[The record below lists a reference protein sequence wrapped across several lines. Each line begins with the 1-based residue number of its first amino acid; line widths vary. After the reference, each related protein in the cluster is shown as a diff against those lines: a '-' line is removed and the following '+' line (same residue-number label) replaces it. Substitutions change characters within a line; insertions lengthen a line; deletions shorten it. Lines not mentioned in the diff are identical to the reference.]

1 MKKIELNNLNLE
13 EMQELMV
20 GLDSQSYRGEQL
32 FSYFNRNRKLGISK
46 INLLPKKLREKLS
59 EVGYVNKLEIL
70 EKFTSE
76 LDGTKKYLFR
86 LSDNNIIESV
96 LMTYPHGKSVCIST
110 QVGCR
115 MGCEFCASTKGGR
128 IRDLTSS
135 EMLNQIYLIEK
146 DIGEDIDNIVLMG
159 SGEPLDNYDNVVNF
173 LKIIHDS
180 KGHNTSY
187 RNISLSTCGITP
199 EIYRLADEN
208 LPITLSIS
216 LHSPFDKERSEMMP
230 VAKKYNVKEL
240 IESVKYYEKTN
251 NRRVTFEYTLID
263 GVNDRKRD
271 VEELSKILRGINSH
285 VNLIPLNP
293 IKEYDKKR
301 PGQSNVER
309 FKDMLEKN
317 HIKTTI
323 RKEKGTDISASCGQ
337 LRRDYI
343 EEIK

>member
-1 MKKIELNNLNLE
+1 MEKIELNNLNLE

-20 GLDSQSYRGEQL
+20 DLRSQSYRGEQL
-32 FSYFNRNRKLGISK
+32 FSYFNRNRKLEISK
-46 INLLPKKLREKLS
+46 LNLLPKKLREKLS

-76 LDGTKKYLFR
+76 SDGTKKYLFK

-96 LMTYPHGKSVCIST
+96 LMSYPHGKSVCIST

-251 NRRVTFEYTLID
+251 NRRVTFE
-263 GVNDRKRD
+263 DRKS
-271 VEELSKILRGINSH
+271 V
-285 VNLIPLNP
+285 V
-293 IKEYDKKR
+293 
-301 PGQSNVER
+301 
-309 FKDMLEKN
+309 
-317 HIKTTI
+317 
-323 RKEKGTDISASCGQ
+323 
-337 LRRDYI
+337 
-343 EEIK
+343 